1 MSQSNAKDTVTL
13 EIDALSYGPYGI
25 GRLEGKA
32 VMVSHTAPGDTV
44 EARIIEA
51 KGRYAVGEATRI
63 ITPSAFRQTPPCPYV
78 GDCGGCSWQHL
89 RYAAQLK
96 AKQQSAADALHRIGK
111 LADFELRPIISS
123 AAEYHYRRRVRLQIA
138 ADGTLGFYGAASHH
152 LVAIDSC
159 LIADTRLNA
168 ALDSVRAWTKGLATK
183 LDHVELVAG
192 DEPEEIIAIG
202 RTGDR
207 WLPSDEPACE
217 KLIADNE
224 RLAGLIVA
232 AGHGRKIW
240 GKAAITVKLLAGL
253 SLTLDAD
260 VFTQVNAQGNRR
272 MLDELL
278 TAGEFHRDD
287 RVLELYSGAGNFTLP
302 IAQRVR
308 ELVAVEGDR
317 DAVSSA
323 KLNAQKNALDNIRW
337 SCSAVS
343 KAVAQLRKRREKY
356 TKIVL
361 DPPRP
366 GAKGI
371 TSDLSALGASQIFYI
386 SCDPTTLARDLAS
399 LSSYGYKLRMV
410 QPIDFFPQTFHVETL
425 AVLER
430 RK

>member
-1 MSQSNAKDTVTL
+1 MNVQSNAKDTVTL

-78 GDCGGCSWQHL
+78 GACGGCSWQHL

-96 AKQQSAADALHRIGK
+96 AKQQSVADALHRIGK
-111 LADFELRPIISS
+111 LADFELRPIIPS
-123 AAEYHYRRRVRLQIA
+123 AGEYHYRRRVRLQVA
-138 ADGTLGFYGAASHH
+138 ADGALGFYGAASHH

-159 LIADTRLNA
+159 LIADARLNA
-168 ALDSVRAWTKGLATK
+168 ALDSVRAWTKGLATR

-192 DEPEEIIAIG
+192 DEPEEIIAIAQAA
-202 RTGDR
+202 DR

-232 AGHGRKIW
+232 ADHWRRIW

-253 SLTLDAD
+253 FLTVDAD
-260 VFTQVNAQGNRR
+260 VFTQVNAEGNRR

-278 TAGEFHRDD
+278 TAGEFHRAD

-302 IAQRVR
+302 MAQRVR
-308 ELVAVEGDR
+308 KLAAIEGDR
-317 DAVSSA
+317 DAVSGA

-337 SCSAVS
+337 SCSAVP
-343 KAVAQLRKRREKY
+343 KAVAQLRKRHEQF

-361 DPPRP
+361 DPPRA
-366 GAKGI
+366 GAKGLE
-371 TSDLSALGASQIFYI
+371 TDLAALGASQIFYI
-386 SCDPTTLARDLAS
+386 SCNPTTLARDLAA
-399 LSSYGYKLRMV
+399 LSNYGYKLRMV

-425 AVLER
+425 AVIER
-430 RK
+430 